1 MKTINHHRRGFLGCT
16 FKAEKQNVKVK
27 EVYLNA
33 SFFKQED
40 TIYSI
45 QNEPIE
51 SMYQLEAIIKSTMR
65 GIRWIL
71 LWLETKSTSH
81 IIASYTNILVNLQ
94 VFLTLNMIHLYTKIC
109 L

>member
-51 SMYQLEAIIKSTMR
+51 SMYQLEAIIKKYHAGDSLDIT
-65 GIRWIL
+65 
-71 LWLETKSTSH
+71 H

>member
-51 SMYQLEAIIKSTMR
+51 SMYQLEAIIKVPCGDSL
-65 GIRWIL
+65 IL

-94 VFLTLNMIHLYTKIC
+94 VF
-109 L
+109 

>member
-51 SMYQLEAIIKSTMR
+51 SMY
-65 GIRWIL
+65 
-71 LWLETKSTSH
+71 
-81 IIASYTNILVNLQ
+81 
-94 VFLTLNMIHLYTKIC
+94 
-109 L
+109 